1 MINRFLLI
9 VILGIGWVFCD
20 AQSIPKWVKHRPE
33 SKNGTYYYRVTIGEG
48 NTYNMAYSDAFAK
61 AILESSWKIGVQV
74 TTTDDLE
81 ILKNNIH
88 DNITIGTV
96 ESNIPINKVCE
107 FVEQLSSTKYRVY
120 CLWQIGVPSKVV
132 SFDEFYN
139 CD

>member
-1 MINRFLLI
+1 MG
-9 VILGIGWVFCD
+9 LGWAFFCN
-20 AQSIPKWVKHRPE
+20 AQSTPHWMKHRPKAE
-33 SKNGTYYYRVTIGEG
+33 NGTYYYRITIGEG
-48 NTYNMAYSDAFAK
+48 TTYNVAYSDAFAK

-81 ILKNNIH
+81 TIKNNIQE
-88 DNITIGTV
+88 NISIGTV

-120 CLWQIGVPSKVV
+120 CLWQIGVPNKVV
-132 SFDEFYN
+132 LFDEFYN